1 MNTTTLEIL
10 QWGTPVIGTVIGWFA
25 GRHGRKSD
33 SLMKMQETIDLL
45 VEKNQ
50 ELTEQL
56 VQIKND
62 NAMLK
67 VQQTELKMENEELKK
82 QVEKIQYNYARK
94 NKK

>member
-10 QWGTPVIGTVIGWFA
+10 QWGTPVIGTIIGWFA

-62 NAMLK
+62 NAILK